1 MAPKPTGPRQPP
13 PSAADAVAR
22 FREGEN
28 TQLAVAEASEERAG
42 EEVGGRRVAG
52 GLASGVYY
60 GWVLVAT
67 LSVTET
73 VSWGILY
80 YAFSV
85 MLAPMQ
91 ADLGWSRADLSG
103 AFSLAVLLSG
113 IAAVPVGRWLDRRGS
128 RLLMAA
134 GSCAATLLVLA
145 WSGARDLPTFYAV
158 WAAIGVT
165 MASVL
170 YDPAF
175 AVITTWFRRRR
186 ARALLVLT
194 LAAGLASTIFVPLAA
209 WLVQLQGW
217 RQALVTLAAVLGVTT
232 ILPHALLLRRRP
244 EDLGL
249 QVDGAA
255 AAAGQD
261 TATPLPH
268 GAPQGMPFSAVVRL
282 PSFPWLATAFF
293 LYALA
298 SIGTSIHLV
307 AYLGDRGYGLG
318 FAASAAGAV
327 GAMQLVGR
335 LLFAPLERRVPQRF
349 VTAIVLLVQPVAF
362 LVLLLARNVAG
373 VLAFV
378 ALFGASR
385 GAATLARATLVA
397 DLYGAAHYGSINGVL
412 TLILTL
418 AQAGAPLAMGAGY
431 DLLGSYEPLLWL
443 LFTLAAA
450 AGGAALLVGRHGD

>member
-1 MAPKPTGPRQPP
+1 VRYAHPWLTSPR
-13 PSAADAVAR
+13 R
-22 FREGEN
+22 GF
-28 TQLAVAEASEERAG
+28 
-42 EEVGGRRVAG
+42 
-52 GLASGVYY
+52 YY
-60 GWVLVAT
+60 GWALVAT

-80 YAFSV
+80 YAFAV
-85 MLAPMQ
+85 MLQPME

-103 AFSLAVLLSG
+103 AFSLAVLISG

-128 RLLMAA
+128 RLLMTA

-145 WSGARDLPTFYAV
+145 WSGARDLVAFYAI

-165 MASVL
+165 MAAVL
-170 YDPAF
+170 YEPAF

-217 RQALVTLAAVLGVTT
+217 RQALVTLAAILGVGT

-249 QVDGAA
+249 QVDGAT
-255 AAAGQD
+255 D
-261 TATPLPH
+261 TAPEQDAGAVRAAPLGQTPPR
-268 GAPQGMPFSAVVRL
+268 GMPFGAVMRL
-282 PSFPWLATAFF
+282 RSFPWLTAAFF
-293 LYALA
+293 LYGLA
-298 SIGTSIHLV
+298 STGISVHLV
-307 AYLGDRGYGLG
+307 AYLGDRGYGLT
-318 FAASAAGAV
+318 FAAAAAGAI

-335 LLFAPLERRVPQRF
+335 LLFAPLERHVPRRF
-349 VTAIVLLVQPVAF
+349 VTAVVLLVQPVAF
-362 LVLLLARNVAG
+362 LALLLFRNVAG

-385 GAATLARATLVA
+385 GAATLARATAVA
-397 DLYGAAHYGSINGVL
+397 DLYGAARFGSISGVL
-412 TLILTL
+412 ALFVTL
-418 AQAGAPLAMGAGY
+418 AHAGAPLAMGAGY

-443 LFTLAAA
+443 LFILAAA
-450 AGGAALLVGRHGD
+450 AGGAALLVGRQ